1 MANSMLNDL
10 VGRLGDGGVAQIA
23 SSLGADQG
31 TTRSAIEQA
40 LPALLGGLAG
50 NAKSPG
56 GADALSSALDDH
68 SGSVFDQLGGLLG
81 SGGGDGAKILGH
93 VLGGKQGAVEQKL
106 AGNSGLDLGSISKLL
121 PILAPLVMGY
131 LGDRKKSDGLDAGGL
146 GSLLGTE
153 RRQAEATSPGLGG
166 LASILDSDG
175 DGSIVDDVIDLTKG
189 GGSKGGIGSILGR
202 LLRR

>member
-50 NAKSPG
+50 NAESPG